1 MSTKLFKEF
10 LLIKCMVL
18 TEILVGKRDE
28 REEEI
33 EDLLKQTL
41 EEWEN
46 NSLNGKSYLNKAIKL
61 KSDIE
66 REKGKVYFEKYPEI
80 SKRVGKV
87 INKLLEYET

>member
-1 MSTKLFKEF
+1 MRKL
-10 LLIKCMVL
+10 
-18 TEILVGKRDE
+18 
-28 REEEI
+28 
-33 EDLLKQTL
+33 TL